1 MVYPDSDFD
10 LSKRITQ
17 QLRQGNIES
26 QILEIIQQGFD
37 KILDKEHILLSRPEK
52 ACLFRQSIKVIL
64 TDMLADIESDKS

>member
-52 ACLFRQSIKVIL
+52 ARLFRQSIKVML
-64 TDMLADIESDKS
+64 TDMLAKIESDIS